1 MRQNRAFKEK
11 SYEHGSLNIAIFDGT
26 LERFGSDFKEPLHIK
41 SLHNRHIKR
50 EKKRTKECK
59 RHKYMKDNDK
69 NEAT

>member
-11 SYEHGSLNIAIFDGT
+11 SYAHGSLNIAIFDGI

-50 EKKRTKECK
+50 EKKRAKECK
-59 RHKYMKDNDK
+59 RHKYMTDNDK